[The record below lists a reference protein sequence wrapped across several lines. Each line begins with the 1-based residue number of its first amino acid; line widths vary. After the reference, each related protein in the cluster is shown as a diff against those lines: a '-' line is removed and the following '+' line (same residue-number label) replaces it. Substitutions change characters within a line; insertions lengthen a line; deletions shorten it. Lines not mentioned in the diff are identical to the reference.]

1 MAVKCLKRQKRIAV
15 INDFSGFGR
24 CSLTVSIPIIS
35 AMRIQCCAVPTA
47 ILSNHTG
54 YDDYFFDDYTDK
66 MQAYYMKWEKLGL
79 KFDGIYTGF
88 LGSEKQAK
96 IVEDFIERFSD
107 RDTVVTVDPVMGDNG
122 KTYATIDSRLCREI
136 KNLIPVSDI
145 ITPNLTEAC
154 ILTDTEYHEDDYD
167 IGEIKE
173 IALRLRCLGARNIVI
188 TGIRKN
194 DDICNFI
201 LTDDKC
207 KLLEYPV
214 TGGSHAGTGDVFA
227 SIISA
232 DAVNKVDFEESVKK
246 SAEFVSRCVELS
258 DKMQIPMQDGVCFE
272 EILDLLM

>member
-1 MAVKCLKRQKRIAV
+1 MKRQKKIAV

-35 AMRIQCCAVPTA
+35 AMKIQCCAVPTA

-66 MQAYYMKWEKLGL
+66 MQDYYMKWEKLGL

-107 RDTVVTVDPVMGDNG
+107 ENTVVTVDPVMGDNG
-122 KTYATIDSRLCREI
+122 KTYATIDSKLCRKV
-136 KNLIPVSDI
+136 KNLIPVADI

-154 ILTDTEYHEDDYD
+154 ILTDSEYHEGDFD
-167 IGEIKE
+167 IREIE
-173 IALRLRCLGARNIVI
+173 TIAWKLKYLGAGNIVI
-188 TGIRKN
+188 TGIEKN
-194 DDICNFI
+194 NNICNFI
-201 LTDDKC
+201 LTDNKS
-207 KLLEYPV
+207 KLLEYPL

-232 DAVNKVDFEESVKK
+232 DAVNRIDFEESVKK

-258 DKMQIPMQDGVCFE
+258 DKMQIPVQDGVCFE